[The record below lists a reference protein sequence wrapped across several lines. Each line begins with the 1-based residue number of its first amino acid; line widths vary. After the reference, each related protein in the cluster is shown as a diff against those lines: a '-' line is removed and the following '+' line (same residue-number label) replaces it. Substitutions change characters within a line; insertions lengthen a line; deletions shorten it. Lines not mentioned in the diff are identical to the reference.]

1 MWKSIEYTLYFVVV
15 QIVAGFVVGHFFA
28 GNTTLMLSTANV
40 LTLILFLA
48 IKACPL
54 KSEYDLSWR
63 DLGLFCLL
71 ACTTIIPSIWM
82 EEFGPQVSKQLIK
95 AMEQVLSSPVGF
107 IVVILLGPLAEEVV
121 FRGSIERVLLKK
133 IKPWYAICIS
143 AFLFGLVHFELVQG
157 FHAFL
162 MGLLLGWLYY
172 KTNSIIPCMIVHIV
186 NNAVACVLMGAFP
199 NEDTK
204 LIDIMGSD
212 FVVYATLIS
221 SLILLY
227 VVIILLR
234 KTLTSKNLH

>member
-1 MWKSIEYTLYFVVV
+1 MWKSIEFTLYFLTV
-15 QIVAGFVVGHFFA
+15 QVVAGFVVGHFLSD
-28 GNTTLMLSTANV
+28 NTTLVMLTADV
-40 LTLILFLA
+40 LTLILFLV

-54 KSEYDLSWR
+54 KSEYALSWR
-63 DLGLFCLL
+63 DFGLFCLL
-71 ACTTIIPSIWM
+71 ACTTLIPSIWM
-82 EEFGPQVSKQLIK
+82 EEFGPQASEQLIETMK
-95 AMEQVLSSPVGF
+95 RVLSSPVGF
-107 IVVILLGPLAEEVV
+107 IVVILLGPLAEEIV
-121 FRGSIERVLLKK
+121 FRGSVERVLLKK
-133 IKPWYAICIS
+133 IKPWYAICLS

-172 KTNSIIPCMIVHIV
+172 KTNSIIPSVIVHV
-186 NNAVACVLMGAFP
+186 SNNAVACVLMGFFP
-199 NEDTK
+199 DEDTK

>member
-28 GNTTLMLSTANV
+28 GNTTLMLSTADV
-40 LTLILFLA
+40 LTLILFLV

-71 ACTTIIPSIWM
+71 ACTTIIPSLWM
-82 EEFGPQVSKQLIK
+82 EEFGPEVSEQLIETMK
-95 AMEQVLSSPVGF
+95 RVLASPVGF
-107 IVVILLGPLAEEVV
+107 VVVALLGPLAEEIV
-121 FRGSIERVLLKK
+121 FRGSVERVLLKK
-133 IKPWYAICIS
+133 IKPWYAICFS
-143 AFLFGLVHFELVQG
+143 ALLFGIVHFELVQG